1 MNSVAEIV
9 EAAIKTEAEL
19 TYQADRLENVTP
31 STEDEAVY
39 LEDLKK
45 GYRNA
50 AVYVNRMWTHQRKRL
65 DRQAYDS
72 GEKEQ
77 ADPYLPSIDNEG
89 RAIAHTEKKG

>member
-1 MNSVAEIV
+1 MSSVAEIV

-19 TYQADRLENVTP
+19 IYQADRLESVVP
-31 STEDEAVY
+31 STEDEATY
-39 LEDLKK
+39 LEDLKN

-50 AVYVNRMWTHQRKRL
+50 AVYVNRLWTHQRKRL

-72 GEKEQ
+72 GEKQPVE
-77 ADPYLPSIDNEG
+77 PYLPSIDEEG